1 MPESVENC
9 LLCNNAK
16 SKPFDSRTFAGKVVE
31 NQICRSCGF
40 VFQSPRM
47 TSQEAD
53 AFYTSEYR
61 NLYQG
66 SSGPNPKDLR
76 MQQLRAES
84 LAVYAGRQIKQISR
98 HLDIGCSAGSLMQS
112 MSHMFHCETV
122 GIEPGETY
130 SQYARE
136 SGLKIYASLHEIQ
149 AADEEKFDLVTMSH
163 VLEHLP
169 DPRAYLELLKE
180 EILTSNGCLLIEV
193 PNIYAHDSFEIA
205 HLSSFSIHTLRQL
218 VRKAG
223 YEMIAYHKHGYPRSS
238 VIPYFLTAL
247 CCPSPLLIQNKVK
260 PERFVSIKR
269 NLGLFRRRVISRLF
283 PALAWKPLDVE
294 KDQVP
299 RS

>member
-1 MPESVENC
+1 MPETVMNC
-9 LLCNNAK
+9 LLCNGAMN
-16 SKPFDSRTFAGKVVE
+16 KPFDSRTFAGKVVE

-47 TSQEAD
+47 TSQEAET
-53 AFYTSEYR
+53 FYASEYR

-76 MQQLRAES
+76 MQQLRADS
-84 LAVYAGRQIKQISR
+84 LAEYAGRQIKQVSR

-112 MSHMFHCETV
+112 ISHTFQCETV
-122 GIEPGETY
+122 GIEPGEAY
-130 SQYARE
+130 RQYARE
-136 SGLKIYASLHEIQ
+136 SGLKIYASLQEIQ

-169 DPRAYLELLKE
+169 DPRTYLEHLKD
-180 EILTSNGCLLIEV
+180 EILASDGCLLVEV
-193 PNIYAHDSFEIA
+193 PNLYAHDSFEIA
-205 HLSSFSIHTLRQL
+205 HLSSFSIHTLCQL

-223 YEMIAYHKHGYPRSS
+223 YEMIAYHKHGYPRSK

-247 CCPSPLLIQNKVK
+247 FCPSTLSSQNKVK

-269 NLGLFRRRVISRLF
+269 ILGLFRRRVISRLF

-299 RS
+299 KS